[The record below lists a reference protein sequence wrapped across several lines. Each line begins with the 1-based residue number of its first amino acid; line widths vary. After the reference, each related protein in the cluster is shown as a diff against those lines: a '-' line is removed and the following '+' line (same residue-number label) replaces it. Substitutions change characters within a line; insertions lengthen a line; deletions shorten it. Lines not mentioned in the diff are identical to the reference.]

1 MRQGFTLEE
10 ALKAVSNAESQS
22 GRGGGGGGRGSIGG
36 GNVGGGNV
44 GGGNVGGAGG
54 KREASALEREMEA
67 ALASGMSVDQV
78 NITSTISRALH
89 FPRVLRF
96 FRVLHFPKAL
106 HLFRALHLL
115 ELLIF

>member
-22 GRGGGGGGRGSIGG
+22 GKGDGGGGRGSIFG
-36 GNVGGGNV
+36 GNTVGGNV

>member
-1 MRQGFTLEE
+1 MEEVEELMRQGFTLEE
-10 ALKAVSNAESQS
+10 ALKAVSNAESLS
-22 GRGGGGGGRGSIGG
+22 GRGGGGGGKGSIGG

-78 NITSTISRALH
+78 NITATFSRAL
-89 FPRVLRF
+89 
-96 FRVLHFPKAL
+96 
-106 HLFRALHLL
+106 
-115 ELLIF
+115 ELYTFQEFYIF